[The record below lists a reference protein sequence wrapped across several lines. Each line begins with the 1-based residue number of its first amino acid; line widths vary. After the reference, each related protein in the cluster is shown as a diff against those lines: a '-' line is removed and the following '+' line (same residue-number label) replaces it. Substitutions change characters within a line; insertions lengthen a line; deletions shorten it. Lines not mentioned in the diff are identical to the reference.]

1 MIVNCVAYEEG
12 RRLCNIDRGEI
23 DDYRSRSNCFVWVAL
38 HDPDAE
44 ELSTFQDIFA
54 LHELA
59 VEDALVGEQRPKV
72 EEYGDALFV
81 VTQVISVNQGEVQHG
96 QLAIFAGPG
105 YVLSVRQHSGRG
117 FTDVRARCEREP
129 ELLKQGPAFVLY
141 ALMDVV
147 VDRYFPV
154 LEELEAEL
162 ESIEDQIFVRGSA
175 RASLERLYQLKRR
188 TMCVKHA
195 VTPLAEASS
204 HLFGGRVPALCY
216 ETQDYFRDVYDHLH
230 RIEAAIDTIRETIIT
245 AIQVNLSMVA
255 IDESEVHKRL
265 ASWAAI
271 FAVATI
277 LAGIWG
283 MNFTHMPE
291 LDWRL
296 GYPLALGMMVLCCG
310 ALYRRFRR
318 TGWL

>member
-1 MIVNCVAYEEG
+1 MIVNCVAYEQG
-12 RRLCNIDRGEI
+12 RRLSDIAPENIG
-23 DDYRSRSNCFVWVAL
+23 DYLTRPDCFVWVAL
-38 HDPDAE
+38 HDPDAN
-44 ELSTFQDIFA
+44 ELAIFQSVFD

-59 VEDALVGEQRPKV
+59 IEDALVGGQRPKV

-81 VTQVISVNQGEVQHG
+81 ITQMVTASEGDIQHG
-96 QLAIFAGPG
+96 QLAVFAGQG
-105 YVLSVRQHSGRG
+105 YVLSVRQHPGRG
-117 FTDVRARCEREP
+117 FADVRARCEREP
-129 ELLKQGPAFVLY
+129 DLLKQGPAFVLY

-154 LEELEAEL
+154 VEELETEL
-162 ESIEDQIFVRGSA
+162 EGIEDQIFIKGTA

-188 TMCVKHA
+188 TMELKRA
-195 VTPLAEASS
+195 VAPLAEASA

-216 ETQDYFRDVYDHLH
+216 DTQDYFRDVYDHLH
-230 RIEAAIDTIRETIIT
+230 RIEMAVDTIRETIIT

-255 IDESEVHKRL
+255 IDESEVNKRL
-265 ASWAAI
+265 AAWAAI

-296 GYPLALGMMVLCCG
+296 GYPLALLMMG
-310 ALYRRFRR
+310 TASGGLYYRFRV